1 MYKTTGFISFL
12 FRRLSGVALALYLF
26 VHMLVIGSVNSGAAN
41 FDEAMTFLTQPLFK
55 LFEIALLAAFAYH
68 SLDGIR
74 LMVVSYGNVTN
85 QRKAMFYALLIVA
98 FLVVLVGA
106 VPILI
111 EIVKV

>member
-26 VHMLVIGSVNSGAAN
+26 IHMLVIGTVNSGTSS
-41 FDEAMTFLTQPLFK
+41 FDEAMSFLTQPLFK

-68 SLDGIR
+68 TLDGIR
-74 LMVVSYGNVTN
+74 LLVVSYTTVTD

-111 EIVKV
+111 EIVNV

>member
-1 MYKTTGFISFL
+1 MYKTTGFMSFL
-12 FRRLSGVALALYLF
+12 FRRVSGVALALYLF
-26 VHMLVIGSVNSGAAN
+26 IHMLVIGSVNSGASS
-41 FDEAMTFLTQPLFK
+41 FDSAMTFLTQPLFK

-74 LMVVSYGNVTN
+74 LLLVHYMNITD
-85 QRKAMFYALLIVA
+85 QRKAMFYALMVVA

-111 EIVKV
+111 EIVTV